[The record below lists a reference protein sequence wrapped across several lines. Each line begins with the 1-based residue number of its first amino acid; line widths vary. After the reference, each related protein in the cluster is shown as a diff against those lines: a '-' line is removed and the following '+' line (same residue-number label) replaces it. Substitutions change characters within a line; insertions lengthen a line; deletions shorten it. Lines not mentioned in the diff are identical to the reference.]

1 MLIDILI
8 GISIEIF
15 VDMHIDKEEGGGR
28 REGGREWTSSQH
40 PTTPTGRMGN
50 KAMYTHL
57 IIVQNSSE
65 FIKWPDIRNE
75 YRSFIKNLLC

>member
-1 MLIDILI
+1 MSLFEHLRSDV
-8 GISIEIF
+8 F
-15 VDMHIDKEEGGGR
+15 V
-28 REGGREWTSSQH
+28 
-40 PTTPTGRMGN
+40 N
-50 KAMYTHL
+50 FVNL